1 MSDLFDYETDD
12 EMLEEQDSGVW
23 LSVGDLM
30 SSLVMIFALLF
41 ITVLVQLNEYKRAFE
56 ELPLRILNA
65 MEGKIQGGGIK
76 VDPETGDVSLSNK
89 ILFDENS
96 AVLKPQGKQF
106 LQTFIPVYSQVIF
119 SDPKFNQQI
128 TRIIIEGHTSS
139 KGSEKENVDL
149 SLKRA
154 LSVSDYILS
163 NQLKFPEKDKLKKK
177 LMAAGRGEIDSQQKF
192 DDAQDRKV
200 VFRFQFKREDF
211 KVFDEFKTK
220 VNEEKSPNQNQQQL

>member
-1 MSDLFDYETDD
+1 MSKTL
-12 EMLEEQDSGVW
+12 
-23 LSVGDLM
+23 
-30 SSLVMIFALLF
+30 
-41 ITVLVQLNEYKRAFE
+41 
-56 ELPLRILNA
+56 
-65 MEGKIQGGGIK
+65 
-76 VDPETGDVSLSNK
+76 
-89 ILFDENS
+89 
-96 AVLKPQGKQF
+96 
-106 LQTFIPVYSQVIF
+106 YSQVIF

>member
-41 ITVLVQLNEYKRAFE
+41 ITVLVQLNEYKQAFQ
-56 ELPLRILNA
+56 ELP
-65 MEGKIQGGGIK
+65 KIIQKAFKDKIKGGDIK
-76 VDPETGDVSLSNK
+76 VDPETGDISLSNE

-96 AVLKPQGKQF
+96 AVLKSQGKNF
-106 LQTFIPVYSQVIF
+106 LQQFIPVYSQVIF
-119 SDPKFNQQI
+119 SNPKFDQQV

-139 KGSEKENVDL
+139 KGSEKENVNL

-163 NQLKFPEKDKLKKK
+163 NQLNFPEKDQLKKK

-211 KVFDEFKTK
+211 KAFDEFKTK
-220 VNEEKSPNQNQQQL
+220 VNEEKSPNQN

>member
-1 MSDLFDYETDD
+1 MSELFDYETDD

-41 ITVLVQLNEYKRAFE
+41 ITVLVQLNEYRQAFQ
-56 ELPLRILNA
+56 ELPRIIQEA
-65 MEGKIQGGGIK
+65 IKDKIKGGEIK
-76 VDPETGDVSLSNK
+76 VDPETGDISLSNE

-96 AVLKPQGKQF
+96 AVLKPQGKIF
-106 LQTFIPVYSQVIF
+106 LQQFIPVYSQAIF
-119 SDPKFNQQI
+119 SNPKFPQFDQQV

-139 KGSEKENVDL
+139 KGSEKENVNL

-163 NQLKFPEKDKLKKK
+163 NQLNFPEKDQLKKK

-211 KVFDEFKTK
+211 KAFDEFKTK
-220 VNEEKSPNQNQQQL
+220 VNEEKSPNQN